1 MVFLWIIVKYAIF
14 IIKFLDIILKEFFIY
29 ILYSEKSQIYY
40 VGYTS
45 DIKKRIIQHND
56 LSENSF
62 TSKHRPWILKALFEV
77 NGTEAD
83 AMQIE
88 NFIKKQK
95 SSKFIERIIATETPF
110 FGVLAQL
117 IRVPKLRD

>member
-1 MVFLWIIVKYAIF
+1 M
-14 IIKFLDIILKEFFIY
+14 
-29 ILYSEKSQIYY
+29 
-40 VGYTS
+40 
-45 DIKKRIIQHND
+45 
-56 LSENSF
+56 
-62 TSKHRPWILKALFEV
+62 KALFEV

-117 IRVPKLRD
+117 IKVPKLRD